1 MPGKNRPRK
10 PIDPEA
16 ALREYFSHELA
27 EATTSLPR
35 LPPLPPLPPLPA
47 VSDQRWVAAKKERP
61 GPGVRS
67 NLASLLLAACV
78 LGGAALAF
86 SCSPRT
92 ALARSIGQVA
102 EGRGLENL
110 KQETITVAGLVWQQG
125 QEYFRQKHSGKFTS
139 VGIPTME
146 KEYP

>member
-16 ALREYFSHELA
+16 ALREYYGQALA

-35 LPPLPPLPPLPA
+35 LPPLPA
-47 VSDQRWVAAKKERP
+47 VSDQRWIAAKTERP
-61 GPGVRS
+61 GSGVRS

-86 SCSPRT
+86 SCSPGT

-125 QEYFRQKHSGKFTS
+125 QEYFRQKHSGIVTTT
-139 VGIPTME
+139 GGTALE
-146 KEYP
+146 KENL